1 MLKHIHSRSIEP
13 GSHPGRPLHAKNAG
27 RRYRA
32 QSWTSIL
39 RQVEYLVLTLLL
51 TGCGDSSTSTP
62 SLPKPPSDAPSTAA
76 PSATPGDTTGLVRI
90 ARFDCVKADDLEPG
104 ADFPWSQGIASWS
117 RGGPGGAVWNA
128 ARLRCAVEIQT
139 DCSSGEVDVELR
151 IGSALA
157 GTQHAAIHRAGA
169 HQLAFEVTAEQWE
182 LHFDQSS
189 PLTERFSY
197 RTATFSAAATAACK
211 TPESSGPS
219 EGPRLGFADDR
230 HFTAGFAG
238 GE

>member
-1 MLKHIHSRSIEP
+1 VSGEVRYFIQDEMKLMVISEA
-13 GSHPGRPLHAKNAG
+13 LLDQAG
-27 RRYRA
+27 RNGTTIMRRA
-32 QSWTSIL
+32 
-39 RQVEYLVLTLLL
+39 EYLVLALLL
-51 TGCGDSSTSTP
+51 TGCGDSSTPTP
-62 SLPKPPSDAPSTAA
+62 PLPAKPPAGA
-76 PSATPGDTTGLVRI
+76 PSAAPRDTTRLVRI
-90 ARFDCVKADDLEPG
+90 VRFDCVKADDLEPG
-104 ADFPWSQGIASWS
+104 ADFPWSQGIAAWS

-139 DCSSGEVDVELR
+139 DCGDGEVDVELR
-151 IGSALA
+151 IGGALA
-157 GTQHAAIHRAGA
+157 GTQHAAIDRAGA
-169 HQLAFEVTAEQWE
+169 HQLTFEVMAEQWE

-211 TPESSGPS
+211 TPEPFGPS